1 MNDIKVLTVRSEIAA
16 GTRGAGMG
24 IDALIVASLG
34 QQSTF
39 FNENTIQNIDD
50 VNNILFKNNNFPN
63 AKHIDGVLTMLKRV
77 SNNTYDTLASGQTPI
92 VLAGDH
98 STAAGTISGIKQAYP
113 NQRLGVIWIDA
124 HADFHSPYTTPSGN
138 MHGMPLSMVTYVD
151 NTEEGVNSPSLETV
165 EYWEEIKQVG
175 TKEAKVR
182 PEDIVFIGVRDTE
195 GPEDVILDKFG
206 IRNISVDEVRK
217 NGPEVM
223 ANDALNILKECDMIY
238 ISFDVDSMDPT
249 ISKGTGTPVANGL
262 TVEEALAIN
271 KTLVVDEKVVC
282 WEMVEVNPTLDQN
295 NIMANNAFKIL
306 NETVKSLKGK
316 SISLVG

>member
-1 MNDIKVLTVRSEIAA
+1 MKDIKVLTVRSEIAA

-34 QQSTF
+34 QHSSF

-50 VNNILFKNNNFPN
+50 VNNILFKNNNFLN

-77 SNNTYDTLASGQTPI
+77 SNNTYDTLAGGQTPI

-151 NTEEGVNSPSLETV
+151 NTEEGVNSPNQETI
-165 EYWEEIKQVG
+165 EYWEEIKKVG
-175 TKEAKVR
+175 TKEAKVK

-271 KTLVVDEKVVC
+271 KTLVADEKVIC